1 MSTPFTPQAVVKWR
15 QSSETMSQTITP
27 ELRRWI
33 VDQVLAGHPPEAVLQ
48 AMASAGWQADVAESA
63 MESTLAQHVAEQEAR
78 LAGRA
83 PDGVTQ
89 PVVATPVSTTPPAQ
103 PVSIRARGVGVS
115 AGSGASTAATPSR
128 VPEPDLVHGPCVVDV
143 GDRQVQVLLT
153 LDNPRVVV
161 FGNLL
166 SDEECEAL
174 VAAAAPRMARSLT
187 VENQTGGE
195 TVNADRTS
203 QGMFFKRAESELVAR
218 IESRIARLLR
228 WPLENGEGLQVL
240 HYGVGAEY
248 KPHHDYFDPSQPGTP
263 TILKRG
269 GQRVGT
275 LVMYLNQ
282 PERGGGTTFPETG
295 LVVAPQRGNAVFF
308 SYAKPH
314 PSTLTLHGGAPV
326 LAGEKWVATKW
337 LREREFI

>member
-1 MSTPFTPQAVVKWR
+1 
-15 QSSETMSQTITP
+15 MSQSITP

-33 VDQVLAGHPPEAVLQ
+33 VDQALAGHPPEAVLQ
-48 AMASAGWQADVAESA
+48 AMGTAGWKADVAEAA
-63 MESTLAQHVAEQEAR
+63 MESTLAQHVAEQDALMAAAANDAGTASAAR
-78 LAGRA
+78 HQPPAEPSVTAGFTASR
-83 PDGVTQ
+83 TQ
-89 PVVATPVSTTPPAQ
+89 PQA
-103 PVSIRARGVGVS
+103 ARPG
-115 AGSGASTAATPSR
+115 
-128 VPEPDLVHGPCVVDV
+128 VPEPDLSNAPRVLDV
-143 GDRQVQVLLT
+143 GDRLVTVLLT

-166 SDEECEAL
+166 SDEECDGL

-248 KPHHDYFDPSQPGTP
+248 KPHHDYFDPAQPGTP

-282 PERGGGTTFPETG
+282 PELGGGTTFPDAG

-308 SYAKPH
+308 SYDRPL
-314 PSTLTLHGGAPV
+314 PTTRTLHGGAPV